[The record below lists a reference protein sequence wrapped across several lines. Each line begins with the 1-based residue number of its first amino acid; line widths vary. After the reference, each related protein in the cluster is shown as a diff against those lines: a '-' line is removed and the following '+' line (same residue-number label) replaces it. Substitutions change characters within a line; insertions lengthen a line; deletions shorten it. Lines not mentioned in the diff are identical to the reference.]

1 MRDLPEPVDDDQGSS
16 AAALARLAA
25 CLTRIQ
31 ETIAECMQE
40 LVQLS
45 KDIEDYSVS
54 ASEQLHLAAGSV
66 ASVEAEMKTVEQAAR
81 DGAVDIES
89 ESW

>member
-54 ASEQLHLAAGSV
+54 ASE
-66 ASVEAEMKTVEQAAR
+66 
-81 DGAVDIES
+81 
-89 ESW
+89 